1 MNYKN
6 ELIKL
11 MTRYRINC
19 ISVAKLISVKP
30 NTVRVWRSK
39 SKQDIPQQKFELLK
53 FKLEASDD

>member
-53 FKLEASDD
+53 FKLEANDD